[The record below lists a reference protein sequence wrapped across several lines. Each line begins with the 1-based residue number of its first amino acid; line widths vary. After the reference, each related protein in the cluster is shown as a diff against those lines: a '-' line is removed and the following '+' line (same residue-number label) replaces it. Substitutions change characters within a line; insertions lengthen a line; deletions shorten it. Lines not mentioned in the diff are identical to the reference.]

1 MSLVNC
7 LGFYLLKLSVVKEE
21 VGSVEVS
28 KGISRVEADGGLVV
42 LHGIRFIPHELLD
55 QTSVCEELFCER
67 VTLKRSKKRG
77 IKEIIHKKIK
87 NVFSLNG
94 KKMAKTFL

>member
-1 MSLVNC
+1 MSVVNC

-28 KGISRVEADGGLVV
+28 EGISRVEADGGLVV

-77 IKEIIHKKIK
+77 IKEKNYKLIFIEWKKNGQDIFVK
-87 NVFSLNG
+87 N
-94 KKMAKTFL
+94 K